1 MQFKEAS
8 HEVSPLDA
16 SPIKGDKRQPILKV
30 INDRSELQSLREKL
44 SKLKVEFSSIDI
56 KKIELNSN
64 IRQDLSEEQKQP
76 NREMP

>member
-8 HEVSPLDA
+8 HAVSPLDA
-16 SPIKGDKRQPILKV
+16 SPIKGGKRQPILKV

-76 NREMP
+76 NREIP